1 MAMLIMT
8 VGMLGLLQAVN
19 LAMETNLRNQ
29 LRDEAVNVGERVI
42 TELRSKGFDNI
53 SYVLPTSQIYAYAPL
68 SIPSRIRGSSR
79 QYTVQRNTR
88 VLATDSTTPTTKQL
102 EVIVTWDYKGVTYQ
116 NRVSAPTSILR

>member
-8 VGMLGLLQAVN
+8 VGMLGLLEAVN
-19 LAMETNLRNQ
+19 LALETNLRNQ
-29 LRDEAVNVGERVI
+29 LRDEAISVGERVI
-42 TELRSKGFDNI
+42 TEMRSKGFDNI
-53 SYVLPTSQIYAYAPL
+53 SYSLPTSQIYAYPAL

-79 QYTVQRNTR
+79 QYTVQRNTQ
-88 VLATDSTTPTTKQL
+88 VLATDSSAPTTKQL